1 MDKVISKI
9 KLNFN
14 WIEVAN
20 YHKNIQKILDHFGVG
35 RFKKINRIFVTQ
47 NKNDYIVFILLNTSL
62 GNYLVIDIPS
72 KFTDSKK
79 IFDKI
84 ISQLGLKNS
93 LPAHSI
99 QDEIYLAHLGSSDFG
114 IVKI

>member
-9 KLNFN
+9 KTNFN

-35 RFKKINRIFVTQ
+35 RFNKINRIFVTQ

-72 KFTDSKK
+72 KFTDTKK

-99 QDEIYLAHLGSSDFG
+99 QDETYLAHLGSSDFG